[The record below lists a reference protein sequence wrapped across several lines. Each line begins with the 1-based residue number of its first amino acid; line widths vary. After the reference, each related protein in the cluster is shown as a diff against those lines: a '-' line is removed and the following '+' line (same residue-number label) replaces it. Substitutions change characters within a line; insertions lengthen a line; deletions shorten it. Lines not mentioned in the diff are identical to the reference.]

1 MASSPAETTQT
12 VHVIL
17 RDMKEQLS
25 LQDAVALQKHAAKLA
40 QSASPATVMAVLS
53 PRLFVGDESSS
64 NSAGQSLTAAD
75 ALVLLGFL
83 AKTNPSMYL
92 REAAHA
98 IRDEAVRL
106 THSADPMIV
115 SPALRQAM
123 VDQLASSNVQ
133 AASDA
138 TDAVVACCW
147 KLGLSFAEPALL
159 AVAQHWQ
166 VALQRLSTEKA
177 SASTLAI
184 RCASAVLEMVS
195 LDEKL
200 FEIGVDHGVLQ
211 LLLNMLVDDQ
221 DALLQMSVLDLME
234 RTARV
239 RPMHRALGSWLF
251 SQPVL
256 APLLQLSGGSEE
268 DEEADPILGGPA
280 LRVLAAL
287 CKISQAGSQLV
298 FPAET
303 VLLTGFHRALHNMEG
318 ATGELDRLAR
328 MDAISSFAGAS
339 ADALALV
346 LQDPVTRDGWLSLNV
361 SQPKLKA
368 AILVSVARVLD
379 PLAEHLESESLLH
392 APADAPADLL
402 KLYALLGRTNRQEST
417 SMLLTLARS
426 PLPEIRFAVYAL
438 LRAVTK
444 LSTGGQVLLSTAGFV
459 DFLLSR
465 EGETTKEG
473 REGRHALVEAIH
485 ASPVKGLLAEGI
497 VNKLETYVA
506 QGPHYVK
513 SMTWELAV
521 E

>member
-1 MASSPAETTQT
+1 MAFSPAETTQT

-25 LQDAVALQKHAAKLA
+25 LQDAAALQKDAAKLT
-40 QSASPATVMAVLS
+40 QSASPATVMAVLA
-53 PRLFVGDESSS
+53 PRLFIGDESSS
-64 NSAGQSLTAAD
+64 SSSAGQSLTAAD

-138 TDAVVACCW
+138 TDAVVACCR

-200 FEIGVDHGVLQ
+200 LEIGVDHGVLQ

-239 RPMHRALGSWLF
+239 RPMHHALGSWLF

-256 APLLQLSGGSEE
+256 APLLQLSGGSEEEE

-298 FPAET
+298 FPTET

-379 PLAEHLESESLLH
+379 PLTEHVEGGSLRH
-392 APADAPADLL
+392 APADLL

-426 PLPEIRFAVYAL
+426 PLPEIRFSVYAL
-438 LRAVTK
+438 LQAVTK

-473 REGRHALVEAIH
+473 REGRYALVEAIH

-497 VNKLETYVA
+497 VNKLEAYVS